1 MGLPVTENQ
10 QLWLLFFAV
19 GLGTFLIRLSFIQ
32 LHGSAEDLIRRSK
45 HILMLLPPAILAAL
59 CIPAIIFTRP
69 LTDYHV
75 DYSQL
80 AAALV
85 AILIARFSRSVFW
98 PVAGGMLCLW
108 MLHFIHN

>member
-1 MGLPVTENQ
+1 MTDNL
-10 QLWLLFFAV
+10 QLWILFFAV

-32 LHGSAEDLIRRSK
+32 LHGSAEALIKRSK

-69 LTDYHV
+69 LTEYQV
-75 DYSQL
+75 DYFQL

-85 AILIARFSRSVFW
+85 AILVARFSKSVFW

-108 MLHFIHN
+108 LLRYVS